1 MINLRVFECFKS
13 VCLISGLHVI
23 TSDLSILYVKHI
35 SHKYIYISETIY
47 RIWEPSFHIVSIKCV
62 SVKNAQFI
70 HLATAVNV
78 GTYVELSLDTN

>member
-1 MINLRVFECFKS
+1 MSYIRA
-13 VCLISGLHVI
+13 VI

-35 SHKYIYISETIY
+35 KSLIYISETIS
-47 RIWEPSFHIVSIKCV
+47 RIWEPSLHIVSIKCV

>member
-35 SHKYIYISETIY
+35 SHIYIYIS
-47 RIWEPSFHIVSIKCV
+47 
-62 SVKNAQFI
+62 VKQSTGYGNHHFT
-70 HLATAVNV
+70 LFP
-78 GTYVELSLDTN
+78 